1 MNRVNLEFFD
11 LVMRI
16 EEHFKLGT
24 GYESPG
30 VDVENSP
37 ISVRTATTA
46 MPHKEVGL

>member
-11 LVMRI
+11 FVLGMK
-16 EEHFKLGT
+16 EHFKLGT

-37 ISVRTATTA
+37 ISVRTTTTA